1 MKMVFVATEKER
13 KFKMPKK
20 YIEREALVESIKNR
34 FKKLIDEGYVY
45 EEIVECNAEI
55 LELIISLPTADV
67 VEVVRC
73 KDCKYHGEDETG
85 YWCNRMFNSHKT
97 VEDNFCK
104 FGAKMIRSKNND

>member
-20 YIEREALVESIKNR
+20 YIEREVLIESIKNR

-55 LELIISLPTADV
+55 SRIIDAQPTADV

-73 KDCKYHGEDETG
+73 KDCKYSSFIKSCSKYECSKGCGALKFSND
-85 YWCNRMFNSHKT
+85 
-97 VEDNFCK
+97 FCSLGK
-104 FGAKMIRSKNND
+104 RGD